1 MSADL
6 LPVPVST
13 GFPVSDSM
21 VNAQSLLA
29 AFLAGRTET
38 TLRAYA
44 ADLQDFAGFLGLAD
58 PVVAVQQLLASGPG
72 QANGLALGYKA
83 DLLNR
88 KLKAATVNR
97 RLAALRSV
105 VKMARTLGM
114 VTWGLE
120 VAGMRSQ
127 PYRDTR
133 GPGRD
138 GYKKL
143 LAAAKDQKP
152 DKAARD
158 TAILH
163 LLYDLALR
171 RGEVVALEL
180 MDVDLVSCRVAVMGK
195 GRTEKEFLTLPE
207 PTTTVLRAWMEFR
220 GDRPGALFINFDH
233 AGKGERLTGKS
244 VERLVKRLG
253 MLVGIKARPHGLRH
267 SAITEAL
274 TITRGD
280 VRRVQKFSRHL
291 DSRTVLRYDDC
302 REDVGGQVAALVAEE
317 GNKLT

>member
-1 MSADL
+1 MSAEF
-6 LPVPVST
+6 LPVLVST
-13 GFPVSDSM
+13 GFPVCDSV
-21 VNAQSLLA
+21 VNAHSLLA

-44 ADLQDFAGFLGLAD
+44 ADLKDFAGFLGFAD
-58 PVVAVQQLLASGPG
+58 PVLAVQQLLSTGPG
-72 QANGLALGYKA
+72 QANSLVLGYKA

-114 VTWGLE
+114 IAWALE
-120 VAGMRSQ
+120 VSGLRSQ

-138 GYKKL
+138 GFRKL
-143 LAAAKDQKP
+143 LGAVKEQKP
-152 DKAARD
+152 IKAARD
-158 TAILH
+158 VAILH

-171 RGEVVALEL
+171 RGEVVALDI
-180 MDVDLVSCRVAVMGK
+180 MDVDLAAGRVAVMGK

-207 PTTTVLRAWMEFR
+207 PTSASLSAWMEFR
-220 GDRPGALFINFDH
+220 GDCPGAFFINFDH
-233 AGKGERLTGKS
+233 AGKGNSLTGKS
-244 VERLVKRLG
+244 VGRLVERLGKQ
-253 MLVGIKARPHGLRH
+253 VGITARAHGLRH
-267 SAITEAL
+267 AAITEAL
-274 TITRGD
+274 TITGGD

-291 DSRTVLRYDDC
+291 DSQTVLRRDC
-302 REDVGGQVAALVAEE
+302 MI
-317 GNKLT
+317 NSYI